1 MSLLTQ
7 KQINEVYR
15 RLEEKNPEPQGE
27 LNYTNIYTLLVAV
40 ALSAQ
45 ATDVSVNK
53 ATKELFKIVDSPKK
67 MIALGEDALKEHIKT
82 INLYPTKAK
91 RVIALSEILENEY
104 NGKVPDTREE
114 LIKLPGVGRKTANVV
129 LNLGFKKGTI
139 AVDTHIL
146 RTAPRL
152 GMSNGKT
159 PVQVEQDLIK
169 VTPKKYLLHA
179 HHWIL
184 LHGRYICKS
193 RQPDCGNCFLNDLC
207 KHNFTK

>member
-1 MSLLTQ
+1 MLLLTQ
-7 KQINEVYR
+7 KQITEVYR
-15 RLEEKNPEPQGE
+15 RLEEHSPEPQSE
-27 LNYTNIYTLLVAV
+27 LNFTNIYTLLVAV
-40 ALSAQ
+40 VMSAQ

-53 ATKELFKIVDSPKK
+53 ATEKLFKVADSPKK
-67 MIALGEDALKEHIKT
+67 MIKLGEEKLKEHIKT

-91 RVIALSEILENEY
+91 RIIALSEILENEY
-104 NGKVPDTREE
+104 NGKVPDSRED

-152 GMSNGKT
+152 GMSKGKT
-159 PVQVEQDLIK
+159 PIQVEEDLLR

-184 LHGRYICKS
+184 LHGRYICKA
-193 RQPDCGNCFLNDLC
+193 RKPDCEHCFLEDICLKNNL
-207 KHNFTK
+207 